1 MKYLELAE
9 LAELINGSTPLKS
22 NKKFWDNGTI
32 NWFTAGDL
40 RNGSEVTNTKKFI
53 TKFALDNTSIKLVPK
68 DSILL
73 CCTASIG
80 LIGIN
85 KIELT
90 TNQQFNAIVPNREL
104 INTRYLLYF
113 LKSYM
118 SEFKKKASTTTV
130 GFISQKK
137 VKSILVPVPSLQEQE
152 EIVER
157 LDKVF
162 ENNFEYINNIS
173 SELVELEK
181 LEKSFIKKMFD
192 DEKCESFKLSNFFDI
207 TSSKRVFKN
216 EWKDEGVPFLRARE
230 LVKLANNLEFKD
242 PIYISNSH
250 YEQIKNKYGVPKAGD
265 ILITGVGTLGIT
277 YLVNSSKK
285 FYFKDGNIIWLKNLN
300 KVNPDYIKSYIDSP
314 DFQDKINKK
323 IGATV
328 KTFTISDAK
337 NFEVPIPSEE
347 KQKIIFEKIQEF
359 KNIKNDLKNSYEH
372 KIKKINLLKKSILN
386 NEFSYE

>member
-32 NWFTAGDL
+32 NWFTAEDL

-173 SELVELEK
+173 SELVELER

-359 KNIKNDLKNSYEH
+359 KIIKNDLKNSYEH
-372 KIKKINLLKKSILN
+372 KIKNINLLKKSILN
-386 NEFSYE
+386 KEFSYE